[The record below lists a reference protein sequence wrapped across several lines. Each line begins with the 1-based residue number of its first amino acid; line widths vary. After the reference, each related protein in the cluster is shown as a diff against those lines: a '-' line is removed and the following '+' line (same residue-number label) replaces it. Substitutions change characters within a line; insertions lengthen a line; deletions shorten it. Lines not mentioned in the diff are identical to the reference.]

1 MTPEEQVIAAVKEAV
16 EKKGYQDKAAV
27 DAAISEA
34 LKSYKPDSA
43 AKLSELENE
52 LKAVKDAAVK
62 QGEEMEKLR
71 KQDGRPET
79 LKSVLTAEHENI
91 KKALAEK
98 SSARVFL
105 KTAVLRSSIASDIPG
120 MLLPDVGRMATARL
134 RMAEICQNWPVGP
147 DSHGVIGFW
156 DQTTATRNADNKA
169 ENAIAPESAI
179 AWTFVSKTIDKIF
192 DSIPFTKEAAMDI
205 SWLMAEIENFINT
218 NLAIKENSQIL
229 LGTGTSPQLYGL
241 YTNATEF
248 DFATFGN
255 TIEKAQLYDLVRAM
269 ATTIQSGKDNNFRC
283 NYAVM
288 NDTDL
293 LRMTSEKDADGNY
306 INPPFV
312 RVNPDGTVSV
322 DGILCIPQSDLTPGT
337 MLVGDFTKARRY
349 NMDGVELEIGYNGND
364 IVYDRQT
371 LIGRIRESI
380 VVRNVDTGAFLKC
393 SNITNAIAGI
403 SVLEN

>member
-1 MTPEEQVIAAVKEAV
+1 MTPEEQVIAAVKEAI

-27 DAAISEA
+27 DAAITDA
-34 LKSYKPDSA
+34 LKSYKPES
-43 AKLSELENE
+43 SEKMDALEAE

-62 QGEEMEKLR
+62 QGEELEKI
-71 KQDGRPET
+71 KKSDNRPET
-79 LKSVLTAEHENI
+79 LKSVLLKSHDAI
-91 KKALAEK
+91 KAAIEAK

-105 KTAVLRSSIASDIPG
+105 KTAVLRSAIGSDIPG

-134 RMAEICQNWPVGP
+134 RMAEICQNWPVSP
-147 DSHGVIGFW
+147 DSHGVIGYW

-169 ENAIAPESAI
+169 ENAIAPESVI

-241 YTNATEF
+241 YTKATEF
-248 DFATFGN
+248 DYATFGN
-255 TIEKAQLYDLVRAM
+255 KISKAQVYDLIRAM
-269 ATTIQSGKDNNFRC
+269 STTIQAGKDNNFRC
-283 NYAVM
+283 NYCVM

-293 LRMTSEKDADGNY
+293 LRMTSEKDINGNY

-312 RVNPDGTVSV
+312 RVNADGTVSV
-322 DGILCIPQSDLTPGT
+322 DGVLCIPQSDITAGT

-393 SNITNAIAGI
+393 SDIDTALAGI
-403 SVLEN
+403 SILSA